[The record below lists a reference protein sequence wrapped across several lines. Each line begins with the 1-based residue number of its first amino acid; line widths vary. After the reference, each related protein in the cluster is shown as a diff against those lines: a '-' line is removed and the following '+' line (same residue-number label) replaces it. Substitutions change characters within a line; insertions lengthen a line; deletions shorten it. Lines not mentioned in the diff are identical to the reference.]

1 MSSLPRAVLEAEE
14 KANRLHEELLKQQQA
29 PANNDGTPPT
39 NEPPAG
45 DPPSSNEPPPVPPTT
60 PNDSQTPPASGQD
73 ETYEHRFKVLQGK
86 YNAEIPRL
94 AGENKELKTKLQEL
108 EVALEQLKNKPEP
121 LVKPEEIE
129 EYGEGL
135 IDVARRIAREE
146 LAGKDAEINALKA
159 KIESLSNVTTQKV
172 EADFFSSL
180 TSMVPDWEQVN
191 QDPKFLTWLDEVD
204 ELTGQTRQVL
214 LSSAE
219 QSRDAARTAKFFTA
233 FKKAS
238 TSWAANSTAALDSQL
253 TPPTNKAPNTPPAKK
268 IWTRAEV
275 GEFYARARRGE
286 VSDAEQIAIEA
297 DIMAAQIEGR
307 IR

>member
-14 KANRLHEELLKQQQA
+14 KANRLHEELLNKQQA
-29 PANNDGTPPT
+29 PANNGETTQP

-45 DPPSSNEPPPVPPTT
+45 DPPAANDPPPVQPPAT
-60 PNDSQTPPASGQD
+60 NDSQTPPASGQD
-73 ETYEHRFKVLQGK
+73 ENWEHRFKVLQGK

-94 AGENKELKTKLQEL
+94 AGENKELKTKLQEI
-108 EVALEQLKNKPEP
+108 EVSLDQLKNKPEP

-146 LAGKDAEINALKA
+146 LAGKDAEIRQLKTQLDL
-159 KIESLSNVTTQKV
+159 ISNVTTQKV
-172 EADFFSSL
+172 ETDFFSSL
-180 TSMVPDWEQVN
+180 VSMVPDWEQVN

-204 ELTGQTRQVL
+204 ELTGQTRQTL
-214 LSSAE
+214 LSNAE
-219 QSRDAARTAKFFTA
+219 KSRDAARTAKFFLA
-233 FKKAS
+233 YKKTS
-238 TSWAANSTAALDSQL
+238 TSWAANSTAALESQL
-253 TPPTNKAPNTPPAKK
+253 TPSTNKAPNAPPAKK

-275 GEFYARARRGE
+275 SDFYARSRRGE
-286 VSDAEQIAIEA
+286 VSDADAIAIEA
-297 DIMAAQIEGR
+297 DIMSAQIEGR

>member
-14 KANRLHEELLKQQQA
+14 KANRLHEELLNKQQA

-45 DPPSSNEPPPVPPTT
+45 DPPASNEPPPVTPPAT
-60 PNDSQTPPASGQD
+60 NDSQTPPASGQD
-73 ETYEHRFKVLQGK
+73 ENWEHRFKVLQGK

-94 AGENKELKTKLQEL
+94 SGENKELKTKLQDFEVQL
-108 EVALEQLKNKPEP
+108 EALKNKPEP

-146 LAGKDAEINALKA
+146 VASKDAEINALKA
-159 KIESLSNVTTQKV
+159 KLESLSNVTTQRV
-172 EADFFSSL
+172 ESDFFSSL
-180 TSMVPDWEQVN
+180 TSMVPDWEQLN
-191 QDPKFLTWLDEVD
+191 QDPKFLTWLDGVD
-204 ELTGQTRQVL
+204 ELTGQTRQSL

-219 QSRDAARTAKFFTA
+219 QSRDAARTAKFFVA
-233 FKKAS
+233 FKKTS
-238 TSWAANSTAALDSQL
+238 TSWAANSNAALDSQL
-253 TPPTNKAPNTPPAKK
+253 TPSTNKAPNAPPAKK

-275 GEFYARARRGE
+275 SDFYARARRGD
-286 VSDAEQIAIEA
+286 VSDADQIAIEA

>member
-1 MSSLPRAVLEAEE
+1 MSLPRAVLEDEE

-39 NEPPAG
+39 NEPPQG
-45 DPPSSNEPPPVPPTT
+45 DPPPSNEPPPVPPTPT
-60 PNDSQTPPASGQD
+60 NDSQTPPASGQD
-73 ETYEHRFKVLQGK
+73 ENYEHRFKVLQGK

-135 IDVARRIAREE
+135 IDVARRVAREE
-146 LAGKDAEINALKA
+146 LAAKDAEIKTLKA
-159 KIESLSNVTTQKV
+159 QIDSLSNVTTQKV

-214 LSSAE
+214 LSNAE
-219 QSRDAARTAKFFTA
+219 KSRDAARTAKFFTA
-233 FKKAS
+233 FKKTS
-238 TSWAANSTAALDSQL
+238 TSWAANSNAALDSQL

-275 GEFYARARRGE
+275 ADFYARARRGD
-286 VSDAEQIAIEA
+286 VSDADQVAIEA

>member
-29 PANNDGTPPT
+29 PANNGETPPPS
-39 NEPPAG
+39 EPPAG
-45 DPPSSNEPPPVPPTT
+45 DPPPASDPPPVPPTT
-60 PNDSQTPPASGQD
+60 PSDSQTPPAPGQD
-73 ETYEHRFKVLQGK
+73 ENWEHRFKVLQGK

-108 EVALEQLKNKPEP
+108 EVSLEQLKNKPEP

-159 KIESLSNVTTQKV
+159 KLDSISNVTTQKV

-180 TSMVPDWEQVN
+180 TSMVPDWEAVN

-204 ELTGQTRQVL
+204 ELTGQTRQTL
-214 LSSAE
+214 LSNAE
-219 QSRDAARTAKFFTA
+219 KSRDAARTAKFFTA
-233 FKKAS
+233 YKKAS

-253 TPPTNKAPNTPPAKK
+253 TPPTNKAPNTPPAKRM
-268 IWTRAEV
+268 WTRAEV
-275 GEFYARARRGE
+275 GDFYARVRRGE

-297 DIMAAQIEGR
+297 DIMAAQIENR